1 MMDMQTSLEKLRINA
16 AEAVLIRDSAADNF
30 KRELFARLSAHLA
43 ALAAEIERA
52 MAMRL
57 SNEK

>member
-1 MMDMQTSLEKLRINA
+1 MIDLQTSLEQIRANA
-16 AEAVLIRDSAADNF
+16 AEAAVIRDSATDNF